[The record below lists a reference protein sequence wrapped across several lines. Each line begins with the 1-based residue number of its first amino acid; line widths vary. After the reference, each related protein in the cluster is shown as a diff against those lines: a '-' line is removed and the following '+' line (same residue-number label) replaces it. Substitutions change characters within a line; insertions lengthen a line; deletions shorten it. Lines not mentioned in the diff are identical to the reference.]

1 MREPLKTKNMKK
13 LIIIIL
19 IIAAGATALYF
30 YYNRSNPSLANEQPA
45 ERATSYEL
53 FALYEQDEPAANDRF
68 LNKVVEV
75 KGKVREVRKESHGEV
90 VLTLDGSDMFG
101 IICRMDPS
109 VEMEDTSLEGSE
121 VSVKGLCTGMLMDVV
136 MVRCVFSE

>member
-1 MREPLKTKNMKK
+1 MQEHPKTKNMKK
-13 LIIIIL
+13 LFIILL
-19 IIAAGATALYF
+19 IIAAGATAFYF
-30 YYNRSNPSLANEQPA
+30 YYNRPNPSLADEKPVA
-45 ERATSYEL
+45 TATSSEL
-53 FALYEQDEPAANDRF
+53 FALYEKDEPAANDRF

>member
-1 MREPLKTKNMKK
+1 MKK
-13 LIIIIL
+13 LLIIIL
-19 IIAAGATALYF
+19 LILVAGATGFYF
-30 YYNRSNPSLANEQPA
+30 YYNRPNPSLAEETPVTK
-45 ERATSYEL
+45 ATSTEL
-53 FALYEQDEPAANDRF
+53 FAMYEQDELAANDKF

-109 VEMEDTSLEGSE
+109 VSMEDTSLEGDE

-136 MVRCVFSE
+136 LVRCVFSE